1 MEKYLVKEFASEIIA
16 QTRGRISRIDAE
28 ALAIVYIAKMKMI
41 YPIYIHMH
49 IVKELIY
56 GEFDFKGHY

>member
-1 MEKYLVKEFASEIIA
+1 MMERYLVKEFASEIIA

-41 YPIYIHMH
+41 YPIYIS
-49 IVKELIY
+49 Y
-56 GEFDFKGHY
+56 AYSKGVNIWRI

>member
-1 MEKYLVKEFASEIIA
+1 MQKGIMMEKYLVKEFASEIIA

-41 YPIYIHMH
+41 YPIYIS
-49 IVKELIY
+49 Y
-56 GEFDFKGHY
+56 AYRKGVNIWRS

>member
-1 MEKYLVKEFASEIIA
+1 MQKGIMMEKYLVKEFASEIIA

-41 YPIYIHMH
+41 YPIYIT
-49 IVKELIY
+49 Y
-56 GEFDFKGHY
+56 AYRKGVNIWRI

>member
-1 MEKYLVKEFASEIIA
+1 MQKGIMMEKYLVKEFASEIIA

-41 YPIYIHMH
+41 YPIYIS
-49 IVKELIY
+49 Y
-56 GEFDFKGHY
+56 AYRKGVNIWRI